1 MIGLYYF
8 FKIPAKISFESG
20 HFPYKYVALF
30 CDRAGSSDNIST
42 DIWKVKFLVSI
53 IVKKNLA
60 KLHCRGN
67 EMLIVLLS
75 F

>member
-1 MIGLYYF
+1 MIVLYYF

-53 IVKKNLA
+53 TVKKNLA
-60 KLHCRGN
+60 KLRCRG
-67 EMLIVLLS
+67 EMLIVILS